1 MVERVVLWI
10 LIFVPLFIAL
20 TMLLAYLTMLL
31 WNWLMPDIFG
41 LTQIDFWQA
50 LGLLVLS
57 TLLFWRSK

>member
-1 MVERVVLWI
+1 MVNK
-10 LIFVPLFIAL
+10 IFLGGFIVGIVMIIMGFAGQA
-20 TMLLAYLTMLL
+20 TMML